1 VSILYSK
8 ETLIK
13 EQDAIKRMIVLLEE
27 LLAINLERQLRIA
40 EADIE
45 TGEGDDQSN

>member
-1 VSILYSK
+1 MSILYSK
-8 ETLIK
+8 ESLLAEEK
-13 EQDAIKRMIVLLEE
+13 MLHRMRNLVAD

-45 TGEGDDQSN
+45 TGEGNGAD